1 MVLLLSN
8 LALINKD
15 HMFSPPSLSVNTTNM
30 TIDDAIQCNRDWSVN
45 EQQLFY
51 FPLCQYT
58 ALGDLL
64 GICKYSQVGTELIS
78 LVNFVNQDLPKDG
91 YKMILIGNS
100 WVPNHQKL
108 FHQECGNKSK
118 SIMQIAAYGCEPLY
132 PSLLL
137 DRCKSN
143 LETFS
148 KSIED
153 EKPDFVFIFTR

>member
-1 MVLLLSN
+1 MLTGSSRAMTISFVSYLISVRTETWLWIFPVLVAALAASIALAIIIFETFEKWYLKISTSSLGILVMVLLLSN

-78 LVNFVNQDLPKDG
+78 LVNFVN
-91 YKMILIGNS
+91 
-100 WVPNHQKL
+100 
-108 FHQECGNKSK
+108 
-118 SIMQIAAYGCEPLY
+118 
-132 PSLLL
+132 
-137 DRCKSN
+137 
-143 LETFS
+143 
-148 KSIED
+148 
-153 EKPDFVFIFTR
+153 